1 MSTVALPTLDALPDT
16 AAERS
21 VRRRVGI
28 VWGLL
33 YFNVLTFYTIPLV
46 VTIPHKIGQV
56 LTQGSLVLAVLL
68 ALTVNRRLMI
78 RTNAFLVLSTVAAV
92 VALAVTLRGYVG
104 LGSDVRAIRLLAF
117 LAVLWLLTPFW
128 GRRDLLLLR
137 YHLRCLF
144 AVLASVLLGMI
155 ISPHKAFEVD
165 GRLTGVI
172 WPVQPPQV
180 AHIAAVAAGLTAVLW
195 LSGLLRRNTAVVLFL
210 GSVGLLILTHT
221 RTALVAMLVGVLV
234 AGLSLFVSRR
244 RVRKAFMTTFVIVLI
259 GALIFLP
266 ALSSW
271 FGRGENTQ
279 ELTTLTGR
287 TVVWSLVV
295 NAPRPR
301 PEVFFGYGLSNDSF
315 DGLSIDNSWVS
326 VYQDEGLFGD
336 VVCGLIVLC
345 LLLAAAFRP
354 RSPARAIALFLIVY
368 CLISSFTETGL
379 GEASPFMLDLAVA
392 AALLAPRPPPA
403 LLQQE

>member
-1 MSTVALPTLDALPDT
+1 
-16 AAERS
+16 
-21 VRRRVGI
+21 
-28 VWGLL
+28 
-33 YFNVLTFYTIPLV
+33 
-46 VTIPHKIGQV
+46 
-56 LTQGSLVLAVLL
+56 
-68 ALTVNRRLMI
+68 MI